1 MDLHKGVPMHPMNF
15 HNGKAMHAM
24 DLHMHAME

>member
-1 MDLHKGVPMHPMNF
+1 MDLHKGVPMHTMNF